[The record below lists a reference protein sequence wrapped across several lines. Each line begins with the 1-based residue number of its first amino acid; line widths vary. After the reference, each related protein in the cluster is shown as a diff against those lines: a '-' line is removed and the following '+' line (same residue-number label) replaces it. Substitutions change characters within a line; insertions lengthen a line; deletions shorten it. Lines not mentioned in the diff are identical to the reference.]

1 MKKTEKDEGSR
12 KEEEEMRT
20 FIDPSAAEAR
30 EEEEKVNVYKLS
42 FFDKIPYIVKALFF
56 KFWVYGFVF
65 FFIDMTLG
73 EVISRIP
80 DGWIWIH
87 VIRGVALGAVVDLIL
102 NHFLPAF
109 ETNKKESRYYMMLK
123 TNKFYSVFVNIIYC
137 VVLSLFVGLSCGA
150 MSNALA
156 KALGKEV
163 IFVFRE
169 PFTFAFVM
177 LVFDAVLQTIKNVL
191 VTMFKRLRKGRL

>member
-1 MKKTEKDEGSR
+1 MKKTEKDEESLK
-12 KEEEEMRT
+12 KEKPDTT
-20 FIDPSAAEAR
+20 FIDPNSAEVKS
-30 EEEEKVNVYKLS
+30 EGEKVNVYKLS

-56 KFWVYGFVF
+56 KFWVYGFIF

-73 EVISRIP
+73 DLIAGIP

-109 ETNKKESRYYMMLK
+109 ETDKKESRYYMMLR
-123 TNKFYSVFVNIIYC
+123 TNKFYSVFVNIFYC
-137 VVLSLFVGLSCGA
+137 VLLSLLVGLSCNA
-150 MSNALA
+150 MSSALA
-156 KALGKEV
+156 GALGKEV
-163 IFVFRE
+163 IWVFRE
-169 PFTFAFVM
+169 PFTFAFTM

-191 VTMFKRLRKGRL
+191 VGLFSRLRKGRL